1 MTEREF
7 LHNLREAEELKRVSQ
22 TPETSFW
29 EGYLRG
35 LKRNCRGERFVTDQ
49 EHDIWMQL
57 KNEPLDDDRR
67 YYGIGYEMGFNGNP
81 TEDAIRYI
89 QPKLEEKGGESG

>member
-7 LHNLREAEELKRVSQ
+7 LDNVRWAEEINCLSQ
-22 TPETSFW
+22 APETSFW
-29 EGYLRG
+29 EGYLNG
-35 LKRNCRGERFVTDQ
+35 LRRNYHGEQFGTDQ

-67 YYGIGYEMGFNGNP
+67 YCGIGYEMGFNGTP
-81 TEDAIRYI
+81 IADATRYI
-89 QPKLEEKGGESG
+89 QGKRLMQDA